1 MTSQKIVLDVMR
13 AQGTADA
20 LDLRARAS
28 ELDGTAL
35 IAEEAKVPKFD
46 GSKDYSS
53 WESGAPVWE
62 EIDGERQIF
71 TLITPHNASHY
82 PGSTPSNTPALWSI
96 RHTKDPK
103 QAKPWLAPN
112 GTSGRYALDE
122 CATENGHV
130 YRNNHENNEFSPSA
144 QPERWTDLGTIEDV
158 QQIALVE

>member
-62 EIDGERQIF
+62 EIDGERQVFRRKI
-71 TLITPHNASHY
+71 L
-82 PGSTPSNTPALWSI
+82 
-96 RHTKDPK
+96 
-103 QAKPWLAPN
+103 
-112 GTSGRYALDE
+112 
-122 CATENGHV
+122 
-130 YRNNHENNEFSPSA
+130 
-144 QPERWTDLGTIEDV
+144 
-158 QQIALVE
+158 